1 LQKEIDYGYFLKKI
15 QLPSTVDVAEAR
27 AEYHDGML
35 TIKLP
40 IVAER
45 RVGRIDRTEIR
56 MVVRGRA

>member
-1 LQKEIDYGYFLKKI
+1 
-15 QLPSTVDVAEAR
+15 
-27 AEYHDGML
+27 ML